1 MLRGMSA
8 RQFAEWRAYDDLE
21 PFDEERADI
30 RAGSIVQAIY
40 NVKRRKGQA
49 PIKLMDCVV
58 TFGSGGTKESPKSA
72 EQARAQVERAMD
84 LLMLIFN
91 SEPEKAPKP
100 RVRRER

>member
-1 MLRGMSA
+1 MSA
-8 RQFAEWRAYDDLE
+8 RHFHEWRAYDDME

-40 NVKRRKGQA
+40 NVRRRKGSP

-58 TFGSGGTKESPKSA
+58 TFGSGRATESPKSV
-72 EQARAQVERAMD
+72 EQAREEIARAMD
-84 LLMLIFN
+84 FCMLIFN
-91 SEPEKAPKP
+91 TPSEKEPKA

>member
-8 RQFAEWRAYDDLE
+8 RQFSEWRAYHDLE

-30 RAGSIVQAIY
+30 RAGSIVQAIFSTS
-40 NVKRRKGQA
+40 RRKGSP

-58 TFGSGGTKESPKSA
+58 RFGSGAGDSPKSV
-72 EQARAQVERAMD
+72 EQAREEIVKTMD
-84 LLMLIFN
+84 FLAVIFN
-91 SEPEKAPKP
+91 SEHQKASKP